1 MLMKKLMLI
10 DGNSLIFRAY
20 YATAYSGVVMS
31 TSSGVPTNAVYAL
44 ANMLKSIVSHNKPDY
59 CLVAFDTHKPTFR
72 HEQYDFYKK
81 GRKETPSEL
90 LTQFPL
96 AKELLNLFGFNTYEL
111 EGFEADDI
119 VGSMAKIGSNEGLEV
134 QIYSGDRDL
143 LQLIDE
149 NTTVF
154 LTKKGLSELLEMNPQ
169 TLYEAYG
176 VTPSQIPD
184 LKGLMGDASDNIPG
198 IPGVG
203 EKTAVKLLQEYGS
216 LENVLLGE
224 HKGKLKEKIDNGKQS
239 AIMSKEI
246 ATIYRDINFDF
257 TLEDINYKGVN
268 IKGLK
273 EYYTKYEMRS
283 LLSRLNDLE
292 ASNEEEV
299 TIDYEVVDSFK
310 NDFEENSACI
320 VEYNTNNAFNSMI
333 YGFAVSDSKHTIF
346 MYYDNAIKDK
356 EFLKYLKNNKKIG
369 IDIKKNISGLKYRN
383 IEANNFTFDLLL
395 AIYLLD
401 PKVNEEPSS
410 LFDYFNIQVPTI
422 DKLNKQIKNID
433 VNNLPN
439 EIINY
444 ACLKAYHL
452 FKVKDLVIEK
462 LESSKMLE
470 LYKNIELPLTY
481 VLSKMEV
488 IGVSLDRNILNNQA
502 YEVSKKLEVLENEI
516 YGYANQEFNI
526 KSPSQ
531 IANVLFDV
539 LGLPANKKRS
549 TASNELEF
557 LKDKHPIVE
566 KILMYRKYQKL
577 LSNYLIGLQ
586 NYIYED
592 GKLHTIFNQ
601 ALTQTGRLSSRD
613 PNLQNIS
620 VRDEETKLVRKAFI
634 PSKDDTFLLSIDYS
648 QIELR
653 VLASLA
659 KADSM
664 ISAFKDNVD
673 IHTLTAAKAYG
684 VSIEEVDSSMRR
696 HAKATNFGIVYGI
709 SDWGLADQLN
719 ITVSEAKKFIEKYYE
734 TYPEIK
740 TYLNDLIKG
749 CEKNGYVKTI
759 MNRVRYVPEI
769 HDKNYNIREFGK
781 RVAMNSPIQ
790 GSAADIIKK
799 AMIDVDKLL
808 EENKFNTKMI
818 LQIHDELIFEVPM
831 DELMIV
837 IPLIVEKME
846 NAVEMEVPLKVDY
859 EYGTNWYDC

>member
-1 MLMKKLMLI
+1 MKKLMLI

-44 ANMLKSIVSHNKPDY
+44 ANMLKSIISHNKPDY

-72 HEQYDFYKK
+72 HIKYDDYKA
-81 GRKETPSEL
+81 GRKETPNDL

-96 AKELLNLFGFNTYEL
+96 AKELLNLFGFNTFEI
-111 EGFEADDI
+111 EGYEADDI
-119 VGSMAKIGSNEGLEV
+119 VGTMARIGSEQGLEV

-143 LQLIDE
+143 LQLIDN
-149 NTTVF
+149 NTTVY
-154 LTKKGLSELLEMNPQ
+154 LTKKGLSELLEMNPE
-169 TLYEAYG
+169 TLMETYG

-198 IPGVG
+198 IPGIG
-203 EKTAVKLLQEYGS
+203 EKTAVKLLQEFGT

-224 HKGKLKEKIDNGKQS
+224 HKGKLKEKIENGKSS

-246 ATIYRDINFDF
+246 ATIYRYVPFDF
-257 TLEDINYKGVN
+257 TLEDVKYKDIN
-268 IKGLK
+268 IQGLR
-273 EYYTKYEMRS
+273 EYYVKYEMRS

-292 ASNEEEV
+292 TNKPTEKIEY
-299 TIDYEVVDSFK
+299 TVVEKFV
-310 NDFEENSACI
+310 NDFEDNSALI
-320 VEYNTNNAFNSMI
+320 VEYNTNNAFNSII
-333 YGFAVSDSKHTIF
+333 YGFAVSDSKHTVF

-356 EFLKYLKNNKKIG
+356 EFLKYLKNNNKIG
-369 IDIKKNISGLKYRN
+369 IDIKKDISGLTYRHIDIKN
-383 IEANNFTFDLLL
+383 YTFDLLL
-395 AIYLLD
+395 AVYLLD
-401 PKVNEEPSS
+401 PKVSEEPSS
-410 LFDYFNIQVPTI
+410 LFGYFNIQVPTI
-422 DKLNKQIKNID
+422 EKLNKLIKNVD
-433 VNNLPN
+433 LNNLPD

-444 ACLKAYHL
+444 ACSKAHHL
-452 FKVKDLVIEK
+452 FRVKELVEKKLNEVEMMDL
-462 LESSKMLE
+462 
-470 LYKNIELPLTY
+470 YQNIELPLTY

-488 IGVSLDRNILNNQA
+488 NGVKIDLNILKKQA
-502 YEVSKKLEVLENEI
+502 FEVSKKLEVIEKEI
-516 YGYANQEFNI
+516 YTLANEEFNI
-526 KSPSQ
+526 KSPNQ
-531 IANVLFDV
+531 IAHILFDV

-549 TASNELEF
+549 TASDVLES
-557 LKDKHPIVE
+557 LKNKHPIIE
-566 KILMYRKYQKL
+566 LILSYRKYQKL
-577 LSNYLIGLQ
+577 LSNYLVGLQ
-586 NYIYED
+586 NYVYED

-620 VRDEETKLVRKAFI
+620 VRDEETKNVRKAFI
-634 PSKDDTFLLSIDYS
+634 PSQDDTFLLSIDYS

-659 KADSM
+659 NASSM
-664 ISAFKDNVD
+664 IEAFNNDVD
-673 IHTLTAAKAYG
+673 IHTLTASKAYG

-709 SDWGLADQLN
+709 SDWGLADQLG
-719 ITVSEAKKFIEKYYE
+719 ISLQEARNFMNKYYE
-734 TYPEIK
+734 SYPEIK
-740 TYLNDLIKG
+740 GYLNGLIEG

-759 MNRVRYVPEI
+759 MNRIRYVPEI

-790 GSAADIIKK
+790 GTAADIIKI
-799 AMIDVDKLL
+799 AMIEVDKLL
-808 EENKFNTKMI
+808 KENNFETKMI
-818 LQIHDELIFEVPM
+818 LQIHDELIFEVPY
-831 DELMIV
+831 DELMLV

-846 NAVEMEVPLKVDY
+846 NAVEMKVPLKVDY

>member
-1 MLMKKLMLI
+1 MKKLVLI

-31 TSSGVPTNAVYAL
+31 TSTGVPTNAVYAL
-44 ANMLKSIVSHNKPDY
+44 ANMLRSIISHNKPDY

-72 HEQYDFYKK
+72 HEKYDSYKA
-81 GRKETPSEL
+81 GRKETPQEL

-96 AKELLNLFGFNTYEL
+96 AKELLKLYGFNTFEL
-111 EGFEADDI
+111 EGYEADDI
-119 VGSMAKIGSNEGLEV
+119 VGTMARIGSEAGLEV

-149 NTTVF
+149 NTTVY
-154 LTKKGLSELLEMNPQ
+154 LTKKGLSELLVMNPQ
-169 TLYEAYG
+169 TLYETYG

-203 EKTAVKLLQEYGS
+203 EKTAVKLLQEFGT
-216 LENVLLGE
+216 LENVLSGE
-224 HKGKLKEKIDNGKQS
+224 HKGKLKEKIENGKES

-246 ATIYRDINFDF
+246 ATIFRNVPFSF
-257 TLEDINYKGVN
+257 TLDDINYKEVN
-268 IKGLK
+268 VAGLK
-273 EYYTKYEMRS
+273 EYYVKYEMRS
-283 LLSRLNDLE
+283 LLSRLNELSSE
-292 ASNEEEV
+292 NKKEEK
-299 TIDYEVVDSFK
+299 IDYEIVEKFT
-310 NDFEENSACI
+310 NDFEENSALI
-320 VEYNTNNAFNSMI
+320 VEYNTNNAFNSTI

-346 MYYDNAIKDK
+346 MYYDSAIKDK

-369 IDIKKNISGLKYRN
+369 IDIKKDMSGLRYRKIDIDN
-383 IEANNFTFDLLL
+383 YSFDLLL

-401 PKVNEEPSS
+401 PKVSEEPSS
-410 LFDYFNIQVPTI
+410 LFGYFNIDIPTI
-422 DKLNKQIKNID
+422 EKLNKLIKNID
-433 VNNLPN
+433 LDNLPE

-444 ACLKAYHL
+444 ACSKAYHL
-452 FKVKDLVIEK
+452 FRVRELVIKK
-462 LESSKMLE
+462 LIEVEMMD
-470 LYKNIELPLTY
+470 LYQTIELPLTH

-488 IGVSLDRNILNNQA
+488 EGVVVDRNILNSQA
-502 YEVSKKLEVLENEI
+502 YDISKKLEKIEKEI
-516 YGYANQEFNI
+516 YELANEEFNI
-526 KSPSQ
+526 KSPNQ
-531 IANVLFDV
+531 IAHVLFDV
-539 LGLPANKKRS
+539 LGLPANRKRS

-557 LKDKHPIVE
+557 LKDKHPIIE
-566 KILMYRKYQKL
+566 KILAYRKYQKL
-577 LSNYLIGLQ
+577 LSNYLVGLQ

-620 VRDEETKLVRKAFI
+620 VRDEETRNVRKAFI
-634 PSKDDTFLLSIDYS
+634 PSSDDTFLLAIDYS

-659 KADSM
+659 DATSM
-664 ISAFKDNVD
+664 IEAFKNDVD
-673 IHTLTAAKAYG
+673 IHTLTASKAYG
-684 VSIEEVDSSMRR
+684 VSIDEVDSSMRR

-709 SDWGLADQLN
+709 SDWGLAEQLG
-719 ITVSEAKKFIEKYYE
+719 ISVQEARIFIDKYYE

-740 TYLNDLIKG
+740 NYLNKLIEN

-759 MNRVRYVPEI
+759 MNRIRYVPEI
-769 HDKNYNIREFGK
+769 HDKNYNMREFGK

-790 GSAADIIKK
+790 GTAADIIKK
-799 AMIDVDKLL
+799 AMIDVDELL
-808 EENKFNTKMI
+808 VSNKFKTKMI
-818 LQIHDELIFEVPM
+818 LQIHDELIFEVPV

-846 NAVEMEVPLKVDY
+846 KAIDMKVPLKVDY
-859 EYGTNWYDC
+859 DYGTNWFDC

>member
-1 MLMKKLMLI
+1 MKKLVLI

-31 TSSGVPTNAVYAL
+31 TSTGVPTNAVYAL
-44 ANMLKSIVSHNKPDY
+44 ANMLRSIISHNKPDY

-72 HEQYDFYKK
+72 HEKYDSYKA
-81 GRKETPSEL
+81 GRKETPQEL

-96 AKELLNLFGFNTYEL
+96 AKELLKLYGFNTFEL
-111 EGFEADDI
+111 EGYEADDI
-119 VGSMAKIGSNEGLEV
+119 VGTMARIGSEAGLEV

-149 NTTVF
+149 NTTVY
-154 LTKKGLSELLEMNPQ
+154 LTKKGLSELLVMNPQ
-169 TLYEAYG
+169 TLYETYG

-203 EKTAVKLLQEYGS
+203 EKTAVKLLQEFGT
-216 LENVLLGE
+216 LENVLSGE
-224 HKGKLKEKIDNGKQS
+224 HKGKLKEKIENGKES

-246 ATIYRDINFDF
+246 ATILRDVPFSF
-257 TLEDINYKGVN
+257 TLDDINYKEVN
-268 IKGLK
+268 VAGLK
-273 EYYTKYEMRS
+273 EYYVKYEMRS
-283 LLSRLNDLE
+283 LLSRLNELSSE
-292 ASNEEEV
+292 NKKEEK
-299 TIDYEVVDSFK
+299 IDYEIVEKFT
-310 NDFEENSACI
+310 NDFEENSALI
-320 VEYNTNNAFNSMI
+320 VEYNTNNAFNSTI

-346 MYYDNAIKDK
+346 MYYDSAIKDK

-369 IDIKKNISGLKYRN
+369 IDIKKDMSGLRYRKIDIDN
-383 IEANNFTFDLLL
+383 YSFDLLL

-401 PKVNEEPSS
+401 PKVSEEPSS
-410 LFDYFNIQVPTI
+410 LFGYFNIDIPTI
-422 DKLNKQIKNID
+422 EKLNKLIKNID
-433 VNNLPN
+433 LDNLPE

-444 ACLKAYHL
+444 ACSKAYHL
-452 FKVKDLVIEK
+452 FRVRELVIKK
-462 LESSKMLE
+462 LIEVEMMD
-470 LYKNIELPLTY
+470 LYQTIELPLTH

-488 IGVSLDRNILNNQA
+488 EGVVVDRNILNSQA
-502 YEVSKKLEVLENEI
+502 YDISKKLEKIEKEI
-516 YGYANQEFNI
+516 YELANEEFNI
-526 KSPSQ
+526 KSPNQ
-531 IANVLFDV
+531 IAHVLFDV
-539 LGLPANKKRS
+539 LGLPANRKRS

-557 LKDKHPIVE
+557 LKDKHPIIE
-566 KILMYRKYQKL
+566 KILAYRKYQKL
-577 LSNYLIGLQ
+577 LSNYLVGLQ

-620 VRDEETKLVRKAFI
+620 VRDEETRNVRKAFI
-634 PSKDDTFLLSIDYS
+634 PSSDDTFLLAIDYS

-659 KADSM
+659 DATSM
-664 ISAFKDNVD
+664 IEAFKNDVD
-673 IHTLTAAKAYG
+673 IHTLTASKAYG
-684 VSIEEVDSSMRR
+684 VSIDEVDSSMRR

-709 SDWGLADQLN
+709 SDWGLAEQLG
-719 ITVSEAKKFIEKYYE
+719 ISVQEARIFIDKYYE

-740 TYLNDLIKG
+740 TYLNKLIEN

-759 MNRVRYVPEI
+759 MNRIRYVPEI
-769 HDKNYNIREFGK
+769 HDKNYNMREFGK

-790 GSAADIIKK
+790 GTAADIIKK
-799 AMIDVDKLL
+799 AMIDVDELL
-808 EENKFNTKMI
+808 VSNKFKTKMI
-818 LQIHDELIFEVPM
+818 LQIHDELIFEVPV

-846 NAVEMEVPLKVDY
+846 KAIDMKVPLKVDY
-859 EYGTNWYDC
+859 DYGTNWFDC

>member
-1 MLMKKLMLI
+1 MKKLMLI
-10 DGNSLIFRAY
+10 DGNSLVFRAY

-31 TSSGVPTNAVYAL
+31 TSSGVPTNAVYSL
-44 ANMLKSIVSHNKPDY
+44 ANMLKSIVLHNKPDY

-72 HEQYDFYKK
+72 HEKYQDYKA
-81 GRKETPSEL
+81 GRKETPKEL

-96 AKELLNLFGFNTYEL
+96 AKELLNLFGFNTFEL
-111 EGFEADDI
+111 EGYEADDI
-119 VGSMAKIGSNEGLEV
+119 VGSMAKIGSMQGMEV

-143 LQLIDE
+143 LQLIDD
-149 NTTVF
+149 NTTVY
-154 LTKKGLSELLEMNPQ
+154 LTKKGLSELLEMTPSS
-169 TLYEAYG
+169 LMEMYG
-176 VTPSQIPD
+176 VTPNQIPD

-198 IPGVG
+198 IPGIG
-203 EKTAVKLLQEYGS
+203 EKTAVKLLQEYETV
-216 LENVLLGE
+216 ENVLNGE
-224 HKGKLKEKIDNGKQS
+224 HKGKLKEKIENGRDL
-239 AIMSKEI
+239 ALMSKEM
-246 ATIYRDINFDF
+246 ATIFRDIHFDF
-257 TLEDINYKGVN
+257 TLEDMNYKGVN

-273 EYYTKYEMRS
+273 DYYTKYEMRS
-283 LLSRLNDLE
+283 LLSRLNDLDE
-292 ASNEEEV
+292 SNHEESKIEYD
-299 TIDYEVVDSFK
+299 IVDSFV
-310 NDFEENSACI
+310 NDFDENSALI
-320 VEYNTNNAFNSMI
+320 VEYNTNNAFNSLI
-333 YGFAVSDSKHTIF
+333 YGFAVSDTKHTVF
-346 MYYDNAIKDK
+346 MYYDKAIKDK
-356 EFLKYLKNNKKIG
+356 EFIKYLKHNQKIG
-369 IDIKKNISGLKYRN
+369 IDIKKNLSGLKYRN
-383 IEANNFTFDLLL
+383 IEVDNFTFDLLL

-410 LFDYFNIQVPTI
+410 LFDYFNISLPTI
-422 DKLNKQIKNID
+422 EKLNKLIKTLDI
-433 VNNLPN
+433 NNLPL
-439 EIINY
+439 EITDY
-444 ACLKAYHL
+444 ACAKAYHL
-452 FKVKDLVIEK
+452 SKVYNLVIEK
-462 LESSKMLE
+462 LQTANMYN
-470 LYKNIELPLTY
+470 LYQNIELPLTY

-488 IGVSLDRNILNNQA
+488 EGVSIDKEILNNQA
-502 YEVSKKLEVLENEI
+502 YDVSKKLESLEKDI
-516 YGYANQEFNI
+516 YGFANQEFNI

-531 IANVLFDV
+531 IAYILFDV

-566 KILMYRKYQKL
+566 KILQYRKYQKL
-577 LSNYLIGLQ
+577 LSNYLVGLQ

-592 GKLHTIFNQ
+592 NKLHTIFNQ

-620 VRDEETKLVRKAFI
+620 VRDEETRLVRKAFV
-634 PSKDDTFLLSIDYS
+634 PNKEDTFLLAIDYS

-664 ISAFKDNVD
+664 IEAFKNDVD
-673 IHTLTAAKAYG
+673 IHTLTASKVYG
-684 VSIEEVDSSMRR
+684 VNIDEVTSSMRR

-709 SDWGLADQLN
+709 SDWGLAEQLG
-719 ITVSEAKKFIEKYYE
+719 IPVVEAKKFIEKYYE

-740 TYLNDLIKG
+740 VYLNDLIAG
-749 CEKNGYVKTI
+749 CEKNGYIKTI

-799 AMIDVDKLL
+799 AMIDVDNLL
-808 EENKFNTKMI
+808 TSNKFKTKMI
-818 LQIHDELIFEVPM
+818 LQIHDELIFEVPL

-846 NAVEMEVPLKVDY
+846 NAVKMEVPLKVDY
-859 EYGTNWYDC
+859 DYGTNWYDC

>member
-1 MLMKKLMLI
+1 MKKLMLI

-44 ANMLKSIVSHNKPDY
+44 ANMLKSIISHNKPDY

-72 HEQYDFYKK
+72 HIKYDDYKA
-81 GRKETPSEL
+81 GRKETPNDL

-96 AKELLNLFGFNTYEL
+96 AKELLNLFGFNTFEL
-111 EGFEADDI
+111 EGYEADDI
-119 VGSMAKIGSNEGLEV
+119 VGTMARIGSEQGLEV

-143 LQLIDE
+143 LQLIDN
-149 NTTVF
+149 NTTVY
-154 LTKKGLSELLEMNPQ
+154 LTKKGLSELLEMNPK
-169 TLYEAYG
+169 TLMETYG

-198 IPGVG
+198 IPGIG
-203 EKTAVKLLQEYGS
+203 EKTAVKLLQEFGT

-224 HKGKLKEKIDNGKQS
+224 HKGKLKEKIENGKSS

-246 ATIYRDINFDF
+246 ATIYRYVPFDF
-257 TLEDINYKGVN
+257 TLEDVKYKDIN
-268 IKGLK
+268 IQGLR
-273 EYYTKYEMRS
+273 EYYVKYEMRS

-292 ASNEEEV
+292 TNEPTEKIEY
-299 TIDYEVVDSFK
+299 TVVEKFV
-310 NDFEENSACI
+310 NDFEDNSALI
-320 VEYNTNNAFNSMI
+320 VEYNTNNAFNSII
-333 YGFAVSDSKHTIF
+333 YGFAVSDSKHTVF

-356 EFLKYLKNNKKIG
+356 EFLKYLKNNNKIG
-369 IDIKKNISGLKYRN
+369 IDIKKDISGLTYRHIDIKN
-383 IEANNFTFDLLL
+383 YTFDLLL
-395 AIYLLD
+395 AVYLLD
-401 PKVNEEPSS
+401 PKVSEEPSS
-410 LFDYFNIQVPTI
+410 LFGYFNIQVPTI
-422 DKLNKQIKNID
+422 EKLNKLIKNVD
-433 VNNLPN
+433 LNNLPD

-444 ACLKAYHL
+444 ACSKAHHL
-452 FKVKDLVIEK
+452 FRVKELVEKKLNEVEMMDL
-462 LESSKMLE
+462 
-470 LYKNIELPLTY
+470 YQNIELPLTY

-488 IGVSLDRNILNNQA
+488 NGVKIDLNILKKQA
-502 YEVSKKLEVLENEI
+502 FEVSKKLEVIEKEI
-516 YGYANQEFNI
+516 YTLANEEFNI
-526 KSPSQ
+526 KSPNQ
-531 IANVLFDV
+531 IAHILFDV

-549 TASNELEF
+549 TASDVLES
-557 LKDKHPIVE
+557 LKNKHPIIE
-566 KILMYRKYQKL
+566 LILSYRKYQKL
-577 LSNYLIGLQ
+577 LSNYLVGLQ
-586 NYIYED
+586 NYVYED

-620 VRDEETKLVRKAFI
+620 VRDEETKNVRKAFI
-634 PSKDDTFLLSIDYS
+634 PSQDDTFLLSIDYS

-659 KADSM
+659 NASSM
-664 ISAFKDNVD
+664 IEAFNNDVD
-673 IHTLTAAKAYG
+673 IHTLTASKAYG

-709 SDWGLADQLN
+709 SDWGLADQLG
-719 ITVSEAKKFIEKYYE
+719 ISLQEARNFMNKYYE
-734 TYPEIK
+734 SYPEIK
-740 TYLNDLIKG
+740 GYLNGLIEG

-759 MNRVRYVPEI
+759 MNRIRYVPEI

-790 GSAADIIKK
+790 GTAADIIKI
-799 AMIDVDKLL
+799 AMIEVDKLL
-808 EENKFNTKMI
+808 KENNFETKMI
-818 LQIHDELIFEVPM
+818 LQIHDELIFEVPY
-831 DELMIV
+831 DELMLV

-846 NAVEMEVPLKVDY
+846 NAVEMKVPLKVDY

>member
-1 MLMKKLMLI
+1 MKKLMLI

-31 TSSGVPTNAVYAL
+31 TKSGVPTNAVYAL
-44 ANMLKSIVSHNKPDY
+44 ANMLRSIVAHNKPDY

-72 HEQYDFYKK
+72 HEKYDEYKA
-81 GRKETPSEL
+81 GRKETPIDL

-96 AKELLNLFGFNTYEL
+96 AKELLNLFGFNTFEL
-111 EGFEADDI
+111 EGYEADDI
-119 VGSMAKIGSNEGLEV
+119 VGSMAKIGSMNNLEV

-149 NTTVF
+149 NTTVY

-169 TLYEAYG
+169 TLYETYG

-203 EKTAVKLLQEYGS
+203 EKTAVKLLQEYGT
-216 LENVLLGE
+216 LENVLLAE
-224 HKGKLKEKIDNGKQS
+224 HKGKLQEKINNGKSS
-239 AIMSKEI
+239 AIMSKDI

-257 TLEDINYKGVN
+257 TLEDINYKGINVS
-268 IKGLK
+268 GLK
-273 EYYTKYEMRS
+273 EYYIKYEMRS
-283 LLSRLNDLE
+283 LLSRLNE
-292 ASNEEEV
+292 VEEKKDISRV
-299 TIDYEVVDSFK
+299 DYEIRDTFPD
-310 NDFEENSACI
+310 DFLEESALI
-320 VEYNTNNAFNSMI
+320 VEYNSNNAFNSLI
-333 YGFAVSDSKHTIF
+333 YGFAISDVNHTIF
-346 MYYDNAIKDK
+346 MYYEKAINDK
-356 EFLKYLKNNKKIG
+356 NFLKYLKNAKKIG
-369 IDIKKNISGLKYRN
+369 IDIKKDMSGLRYRN
-383 IEANNFTFDLLL
+383 VEVNNYTFDLLL

-401 PKVNEEPSS
+401 PKVSEEASS
-410 LFDYFNIQVPTI
+410 LFSYFGIEIPTI
-422 DKLNKQIKNID
+422 EKLNKLIKSVD
-433 VNNLPN
+433 LENLPS
-439 EIINY
+439 EIIEY

-452 FKVKDLVIEK
+452 AKVKDLVKEK
-462 LESSKMLE
+462 LKETEME
-470 LYKNIELPLTY
+470 DLYQNVELPLTY

-488 IGVSLDRNILNNQA
+488 EGVKVDKNILNNQA
-502 YEVSKKLEVLENEI
+502 FEISKKLEVIEEDI
-516 YGYANQEFNI
+516 YRYANERFNI
-526 KSPSQ
+526 KSPNQ
-531 IANVLFDV
+531 IAHILFDV
-539 LGLPANKKRS
+539 LSLPANRKRS

-566 KILMYRKYQKL
+566 CILAYRKYQKL
-577 LSNYLIGLQ
+577 LSNYLVGLQ

-592 GKLHTIFNQ
+592 GKLHTVFNQ

-620 VRDEETKLVRKAFI
+620 VRDEETKKVRKAFI
-634 PSKDDTFLLSIDYS
+634 PSKEDTFLLSIDYS

-659 KADSM
+659 NATSM
-664 ISAFKDNVD
+664 IEAFNNNID
-673 IHTLTAAKAYG
+673 IHILTAAKAYG
-684 VSIEEVDSSMRR
+684 VEVNEVSDAMRR

-709 SDWGLADQLN
+709 SDWGLAEQLG
-719 ITVSEAKKFIEKYYE
+719 ISIAEAKNFIEKYYE

-740 TYLNDLIKG
+740 SYLNELIAG
-749 CEKNGYVKTI
+749 CEKNGYVKTL

-790 GSAADIIKK
+790 GTAADIIKK

-808 EENKFNTKMI
+808 IENKFKTKMI

-846 NAVEMEVPLKVDY
+846 KAVEMKVPLKVDY

>member
-1 MLMKKLMLI
+1 MKKLMLI

-44 ANMLKSIVSHNKPDY
+44 ANMLKSIVAHNKPDY

-72 HEQYDFYKK
+72 HEKYSEYKA

-96 AKELLNLFGFNTYEL
+96 AKELLNLFGFNTFEL

-119 VGSMAKIGSNEGLEV
+119 VGSMAKIGSSQGIEV

-149 NTTVF
+149 NTTVY
-154 LTKKGLSELLEMNPQ
+154 LTKKGLSELLEMNPSS
-169 TLYEAYG
+169 LYELYG
-176 VTPSQIPD
+176 VTPNQIPD

-198 IPGVG
+198 IPGIG
-203 EKTAVKLLQEYGS
+203 EKTAVKLLQEYGT
-216 LENVLLGE
+216 LENVLNGE
-224 HKGKLKEKIDNGKQS
+224 HKGKLKEKIENGKAL
-239 AIMSKEI
+239 AIMSKEM
-246 ATIYRDINFDF
+246 ATIFRDIPFNFS
-257 TLEDINYKGVN
+257 LEDMNYKGID

-283 LLSRLNDLE
+283 LLSRLSDLDTSSPVE
-292 ASNEEEV
+292 T
-299 TIDYEVVDSFK
+299 TIEYEIVDSFT
-310 NDFEENSACI
+310 NDFEENSALI
-320 VEYNTNNAFNSMI
+320 VEYNTNNAFNSKI

-346 MYYDNAIKDK
+346 MYYDKAIKDK
-356 EFLKYLKNNKKIG
+356 EFLKYLKNNSKIG
-369 IDIKKNISGLKYRN
+369 IDIKKNLSGLRYRN
-383 IEANNFTFDLLL
+383 IEVDNFTFDLLL
-395 AIYLLD
+395 AVYLLD
-401 PKVNEEPSS
+401 PKVSEEPSS
-410 LFDYFNIQVPTI
+410 LFDYFNISIITI
-422 DKLNKQIKNID
+422 EKLNKLIKSLD
-433 VNNLPN
+433 VNNLPK
-439 EIINY
+439 EIIDY
-444 ACLKAYHL
+444 ACSKAYNL
-452 FKVKDLVIEK
+452 FKIHKLVKEK
-462 LESSKMLE
+462 LETANMYD
-470 LYKNIELPLTY
+470 LYQNIELPLTY

-488 IGVSLDRNILNNQA
+488 EGVSIDKNILNSQA
-502 YEVSKKLEVLENEI
+502 YDVSLKLEILEKEI

-539 LGLPANKKRS
+539 LKLPANKKRS

-557 LKDKHPIVE
+557 LRDKHPIVD
-566 KILMYRKYQKL
+566 KILQHRKYQKL

-586 NYIYED
+586 NYIYDD

-620 VRDEETKLVRKAFI
+620 VRDEESRQVRKAFV
-634 PSKDDTFLLSIDYS
+634 PNKEDTFLLAIDYS

-664 ISAFKDNVD
+664 IKAFNENVD
-673 IHTLTAAKAYG
+673 IHTLTASKAYG
-684 VSIEEVDSSMRR
+684 VDIDKVDSSMRR

-709 SDWGLADQLN
+709 SDWGLAEQLG
-719 ITVSEAKKFIEKYYE
+719 IPVTEAKKFIEKYYE

-740 TYLNDLIKG
+740 TYLNDLIEG
-749 CEKNGYVKTI
+749 CEKNGYIKTI

-799 AMIDVDKLL
+799 AMIDVDNLL
-808 EENKFNTKMI
+808 TSNKFKTKMI
-818 LQIHDELIFEVPM
+818 LQIHDELIFEVPL

-846 NAVEMEVPLKVDY
+846 NAVDMEVPLKVDY
-859 EYGTNWYDC
+859 DYGINWYDC

>member
-1 MLMKKLMLI
+1 MKKLMLI

-31 TSSGVPTNAVYAL
+31 TSTGVPTNAVYAL
-44 ANMLKSIVSHNKPDY
+44 ANMLRSIINNNKPDY

-72 HEQYDFYKK
+72 HQKYDNYKA
-81 GRKETPSEL
+81 GRKETPQEL
-90 LTQFPL
+90 LTQFPI
-96 AKELLNLFGFNTYEL
+96 AKELLKLYGFNTYEL
-111 EGFEADDI
+111 EGYEADDI
-119 VGSMAKIGSNEGLEV
+119 VGTMARIGSEAGLEV

-149 NTTVF
+149 NTTVY
-154 LTKKGLSELLEMNPQ
+154 LTKKGLSELLEMNPH
-169 TLYEAYG
+169 TLYETYG

-203 EKTAVKLLQEYGS
+203 EKTAVKLLQEFGT

-224 HKGKLKEKIDNGKQS
+224 HKGKLKEKIENGKS
-239 AIMSKEI
+239 LAIMSKDI
-246 ATIYRDINFDF
+246 ATIFKNVPVEFA
-257 TLEDINYKGVN
+257 LEDIVYKN
-268 IKGLK
+268 INVSGLK
-273 EYYTKYEMRS
+273 EYYIKYEMRS
-283 LLSRLNDLE
+283 LLSRLNEFDTKNCP
-292 ASNEEEV
+292 NEEKIE
-299 TIDYEVVDSFK
+299 YSVVNSFV
-310 NDFEENSACI
+310 NDFEDESALI
-320 VEYNTNNAFNSMI
+320 VEYNTNNAFNGCI

-346 MYYDNAIKDK
+346 MYYDKAIKDK
-356 EFLKYLKNNKKIG
+356 EFLNYLKYNKKIG
-369 IDIKKNISGLKYRN
+369 IDIKKDISGLRYRN
-383 IEANNFTFDLLL
+383 IGINNYTFDLLL
-395 AIYLLD
+395 TIYLLD
-401 PKVNEEPSS
+401 PKVSEEPSS
-410 LFDYFNIQVPTI
+410 LFDYFNISIPTI
-422 DKLNKQIKNID
+422 EKLNKLIKNVD
-433 VNNLPN
+433 LNNLPE

-444 ACLKAYHL
+444 ACSKAYHL
-452 FKVKDLVIEK
+452 FRVKELVIKK
-462 LESSKMLE
+462 LNEVNMMD
-470 LYKNIELPLTY
+470 LYQNIELPLTY

-488 IGVSLDRNILNNQA
+488 EGVKVDKNILNSQA
-502 YEVSKKLEVLENEI
+502 YEISKKLEIVEEEI
-516 YGYANQEFNI
+516 YNLANEKFNI
-526 KSPSQ
+526 KSPNQ
-531 IANVLFDV
+531 IAHILFDV
-539 LGLPANKKRS
+539 LELPANRKRS
-549 TASNELEF
+549 TASDVLEA

-566 KILMYRKYQKL
+566 KILTYRKYQKL
-577 LSNYLIGLQ
+577 LSNYLVGLQ

-620 VRDEETKLVRKAFI
+620 VRDEETKNVRKAFI
-634 PSKDDTFLLSIDYS
+634 PNNNEAFLLSIDYS

-659 KADSM
+659 NATSM
-664 ISAFKDNVD
+664 IEAFKNDVD

-684 VSIEEVDSSMRR
+684 INIEEVDEAMRR

-709 SDWGLADQLN
+709 SDWGLADQLG
-719 ITVSEAKKFIEKYYE
+719 ISIQDARKFIEKYYE

-740 TYLNDLIKG
+740 GYLSELIAG

-759 MNRVRYVPEI
+759 MNRIRYVPEI

-790 GSAADIIKK
+790 GTAADIIKK
-799 AMIDVDKLL
+799 AMIEVDKLL
-808 EENKFNTKMI
+808 VENNFKTKMI
-818 LQIHDELIFEVPM
+818 LQIHDELIFEVPV